1 MRTDQIYSLLNAVA
15 SEGLGGTGCPVV
27 VNSANLVAYGNAV
40 LSSQANTEA
49 FLNTLIQRVGKTIFS
64 YRKYTSKEA
73 QDLTRDSFEMGAIL
87 QKIKVRMTKAKFD
100 PSYDLSNNAM
110 DDYGN
115 PVNRDPF
122 TVDAP
127 EVRQSLFVKRT
138 PDMYSITVPVN
149 LLNEAFLTDESVG
162 SFISMIYGEVRNAIE
177 YGLNV
182 LAKRVKIAA
191 VENCAKF
198 KAGLR
203 YIDLLGEAV
212 EYGIISDPFA
222 DAGGRNIWTDT
233 IINSVLKD
241 SNFLK
246 YAIQR
251 INGIIDMMGELTTN
265 FSAGGDAHFTPED
278 QLKVLLNSDF
288 VRACETHVQ
297 AGAFNDEKVSLKASF
312 RAVPF
317 WQTSRYGE
325 AKTDAELY
333 DNGFS
338 NGAITGLD
346 ATQIPHK
353 YITTCMTF
361 FPWSRANETG
371 TTLDIYRTN
380 DIVSSSPADLTATG
394 NPYFDTE
401 AANNNRLFINEA
413 AAVLPVLG
421 MAFDRT
427 SMGIVEKPERDY
439 SILNPKDQTWH
450 NYYHVN
456 NMYYFDEN
464 ENMVV
469 FTLGNPTMY
478 IRAQRSTDPQH
489 VYLVQGNSPELYQ
502 L

>member
-1 MRTDQIYSLLNAVA
+1 MKTDQIYGLLNAVA
-15 SEGLGGTGCPVV
+15 AEGLGTMGFPAVI
-27 VNSANLVAYGNAV
+27 NSATLIAYGNAV

-49 FLNTLIQRVGKTIFS
+49 FLNTLVQRIGKTIYS
-64 YRKYTSKEA
+64 YRKYTSQDAK
-73 QDLTRDSFEMGAIL
+73 DLTRDSFEMGAIL

-100 PSYDLSNNAM
+100 PSYDLSPDAY

-138 PDMYSITVPVN
+138 PDMYSITVPVD
-149 LLNEAFLTDESVG
+149 LLNEAFLSDTAAG
-162 SFISMIYGEVRNAIE
+162 SFVSMIYGEVKNSIE
-177 YGLNV
+177 YGLNI
-182 LAKRVKIAA
+182 LAKRVKVAG
-191 VENCAKF
+191 VENCAKNQ
-198 KAGLR
+198 KGLR
-203 YIDLLGEAV
+203 YIDILGEAV
-212 EYGIISDPFA
+212 QYGIIADPFA
-222 DAGGRNIWTDT
+222 DAEGRNIWTDSR
-233 IINSVLKD
+233 INTVLKNAD
-241 SNFLK
+241 FLK

-278 QLKVLLNSDF
+278 QLKVLLSSDF
-288 VRACETHVQ
+288 VRSCETHVQ

-317 WQTSRYGE
+317 WQTSRYGDANE
-325 AKTDAELY
+325 DAEL
-333 DNGFS
+333 DTAWNS
-338 NGAITGLD
+338 PIADLTD
-346 ATQIPHK
+346 EQVPHK

-361 FPWSRANETG
+361 FPWEKYTNASGSSIAVYRG
-371 TTLDIYRTN
+371 T
-380 DIVSSSPADLTATG
+380 DIVRNAPGNLTINDT
-394 NPYFDTE
+394 PYFDQTQGQPL
-401 AANNNRLFINEA
+401 LFADEA

-469 FTLGNPTMY
+469 FTLGDPTMY
-478 IRAQRSTDPQH
+478 IKASRSTQPDN
-489 VYLVQGNSPELYQ
+489 VYLVQKNSPALFI

>member
-1 MRTDQIYSLLNAVA
+1 MTTNQIYGLLNAVA
-15 SEGLGGTGCPVV
+15 SEGLGGAGCPAVI
-27 VNSANLVAYGNAV
+27 NSADLVAYGNAV

-49 FLNTLIQRVGKTIFS
+49 FLNTLVQRIGKTIFS
-64 YRKYTSKEA
+64 YRKYTSQEA
-73 QDLTRDSFEMGAIL
+73 QDLTRDNIEMGVIL

-100 PSYDLSNNAM
+100 PSYDLSPNAY

-122 TVDAP
+122 TVDPP
-127 EVRQSLFVKRT
+127 EIRQSLFVKRT
-138 PDMYSITVPVN
+138 PDMYSVTVPVD
-149 LLNEAFLTDESVG
+149 LLNESFLSDTAAG
-162 SFISMIYGEVRNAIE
+162 SFVSMIYGEVRNAIE
-177 YGLNV
+177 YGLNI
-182 LAKRVKIAA
+182 LAKRVKVAA
-191 VENCAKF
+191 VENCAKNQ
-198 KAGLR
+198 KGLR
-203 YIDLLGEAV
+203 YINLLGEAV
-212 EYGIISDPFA
+212 DYGIIGDPFA
-222 DAGGRNIWTDT
+222 DAGGRNIWTDA
-233 IINSVLKD
+233 IINNIESD
-241 SNFLK
+241 PNFLK

-265 FSAGGDAHFTPED
+265 FSAGGDAHSTPED

-288 VRACETHVQ
+288 VRSCETHVQ
-297 AGAFNDEKVSLKASF
+297 AGAFNDDKVSLKASF

-325 AKTDAELY
+325 ADTDSELY
-333 DNGFS
+333 QLWDGPL
-338 NGAITGLD
+338 ADLTD
-346 ATQIPHK
+346 TQIPHK

-361 FPWSRANETG
+361 NPFNHTSGVSPSTY
-371 TTLDIYRTN
+371 TPN
-380 DIVSSSPADLTATG
+380 DIVSYYAADLTVNG
-394 NPYFDTE
+394 NQYFDSSTPTSI
-401 AANNNRLFINEA
+401 LSVNEC

-469 FTLGNPTMY
+469 FTLGDPTMY
-478 IRAQRSTDPQH
+478 IQAARSTEPDN
-489 VYLVQGNSPELYQ
+489 VYLMQANSPELFI